1 MFDSMLIGAR
11 SVFKRVAEAPKMVH
25 MEFEISGTMAVG
37 CPDTVAARNE
47 GNSCMICIIFV

>member
-37 CPDTVAARNE
+37 CPDTAAVRNE
-47 GNSCMICIIFV
+47 GNGCMICIIFV